1 MTPKGSCWCA
11 AVCDFYTQCVL
22 FVHAVYSVHC
32 MFCFTHCVLF
42 LSSECSV
49 CALCVSVLFH
59 TLCALFV
66 HSVCSISH
74 SVCSVCAR
82 CVFCLYNVCV
92 LLHILCVLF
101 CKRCVFCLYTLCV
114 LFRTLC
120 VLSVHDVCSVCTM
133 CVFCFTDMAVERN
146 VLAEQVFPK
155 LRRYCR
161 DKYGVDFPGKTAP
174 PPTPSRT
181 LSPTPV
187 VPKALCP
194 YECEKQKYP
203 IQLTC
208 VSNYLGSSLLYRLN
222 EK

>member
-11 AVCDFYTQCVL
+11 AVCDFYTPCVL

-101 CKRCVFCLYTLCV
+101 VNAVCSVCTLSVFYFALCVFCLYTMCV
-114 LFRTLC
+114 LFVQC
-120 VLSVHDVCSVCTM
+120 VCSVSQTWQWRETCWQNR
-133 CVFCFTDMAVERN
+133 CFPSYDDTAGTNMALIFR
-146 VLAEQVFPK
+146 Q
-155 LRRYCR
+155 
-161 DKYGVDFPGKTAP
+161 DS
-174 PPTPSRT
+174 PSPHP
-181 LSPTPV
+181 LPHPSHP
-187 VPKALCP
+187 
-194 YECEKQKYP
+194 
-203 IQLTC
+203 
-208 VSNYLGSSLLYRLN
+208 
-222 EK
+222 